1 MLRITKLSD
10 YAIVVLTDLALPP
23 DPSAGTTFSI
33 QAASD
38 IARRTSI
45 PQPTVSKVLKRLAR
59 TGVVLSERG
68 KKGGYRLARLPREI
82 SLVDIIDAVE
92 GQIAVTECT
101 TDTTSCELEGNCAVE
116 ANWVR
121 INDVV
126 RRALAGVSLAEMARP
141 MAPAFVS
148 LTRLS
153 ARAAARGEAC
163 TDVSTAGA
171 IENQEE
177 TTT

>member
-10 YAIVVLTDLALPP
+10 YAIVILTDLAVPP
-23 DPSAGTTFSI
+23 DPRSGTTFVT
-33 QAASD
+33 QAARD
-38 IARRTSI
+38 IAARTSI
-45 PQPTVSKVLKRLAR
+45 PQPTVSKVLKLLAR
-59 TGVVLSERG
+59 AGVVLSERG

-82 SLVDIIDAVE
+82 SLVDVIDAVE

-101 TDTTSCELEGNCAVE
+101 TETSSCELEGNCAVE

-126 RRALAGVSLAEMARP
+126 RRALAGVSLAEMGRP
-141 MAPAFVS
+141 LAPAFVS

-153 ARAAARGEAC
+153 ASAAAQSHE
-163 TDVSTAGA
+163 
-171 IENQEE
+171 QEE
-177 TTT
+177 TTP